1 MIDERF
7 AVISAA
13 LDTKLAERDEGY
25 LRMAAKVR
33 KLEDKVDSQALT
45 ISRQSQEIYRL
56 IESAKVAQI
65 QRQRQTLQI
74 QRMKETN
81 H

>member
-1 MIDERF
+1 MRCLSSMIDERF

-56 IESAKVAQI
+56 IESTKVPKTSSQEEI
-65 QRQRQTLQI
+65 
-74 QRMKETN
+74 
-81 H
+81 